1 MNPKAL
7 AKKKK
12 SSRILRGGLLFLSSL
27 SLISVGFASWNIG
40 NGGRVET
47 GLIITAEDTESIIS
61 FESKEGTASI
71 CKYGFVGLD
80 GQLTDSFSF
89 AYRFI
94 LNQTLARSI
103 NCIVGNETNLEIS
116 LINSSD
122 ESQFINLIRKGYL
135 SGNVSTIYN
144 GMNGTAS
151 KLAYFGNGISCTL
164 RIANM
169 TETEKETVTLN
180 VVLNFDTSKSA
191 EMQTYIS
198 SLPENSVFSYR
209 LVLEMEKPS

>member
-1 MNPKAL
+1 
-7 AKKKK
+7 
-12 SSRILRGGLLFLSSL
+12 
-27 SLISVGFASWNIG
+27 
-40 NGGRVET
+40 
-47 GLIITAEDTESIIS
+47 
-61 FESKEGTASI
+61 
-71 CKYGFVGLD
+71 
-80 GQLTDSFSF
+80 
-89 AYRFI
+89 
-94 LNQTLARSI
+94 
-103 NCIVGNETNLEIS
+103 
-116 LINSSD
+116 
-122 ESQFINLIRKGYL
+122 
-135 SGNVSTIYN
+135 
-144 GMNGTAS
+144 MNGTAS